1 MSYKEYLLGSK
12 GLWKHILLSTYYKI
26 WILCISC
33 FNHFSLETKV
43 IDRKALIPDTIQ
55 GVISAMCFKTVQ
67 ITAEEQ
73 GGKMNNRRDN
83 R

>member
-1 MSYKEYLLGSK
+1 MTQPVMLAMHNL
-12 GLWKHILLSTYYKI
+12 
-26 WILCISC
+26 
-33 FNHFSLETKV
+33 
-43 IDRKALIPDTIQ
+43 DRKALIPDTIQ